1 MPIISC
7 QFRYGYKPKPTPDGR
22 LITLQKLTVALENGD
37 YIIGVFF
44 SFKDVWRCK
53 IPDFIK
59 QTASLLNQNMCPFL
73 I

>member
-7 QFRYGYKPKPTPDGR
+7 QFRYGYKPKPTPDVT

-37 YIIGVFF
+37 YTIVFF
-44 SFKDVWRCK
+44 PFKDVWRCK

-59 QTASLLNQNMCPFL
+59 
-73 I
+73 